1 MAEAVFVIKANL
13 YFAWLALLIF
23 FAGFCFSYPVN
34 HFKMR
39 IFLWFPRK
47 FMKIMARFIN
57 PKASFARIFIV
68 IFLFNSISI
77 MLYMLSG
84 LFICLPF
91 LITFLTGMNIGLT
104 VFIPPRSIDGGVDI
118 GEIHIVNNM
127 FLMML
132 FSTLVIVLE
141 ILVFSVALGM
151 GMSLAMAVSAVS
163 NSSPAA
169 VEKISVYIAAMMSQY
184 LQAYFLICVPVL
196 AVSAFMESSVIKGM

>member
-1 MAEAVFVIKANL
+1 MTEALFVIKANL

-23 FAGFCFSYPVN
+23 FAGFCFSYPVD
-34 HFKMR
+34 HFK
-39 IFLWFPRK
+39 IKLFLWFPRK
-47 FMKIMARFIN
+47 FMQVMAYVIN
-57 PKASFARIFIV
+57 PKAGFGRIFIV

-84 LFICLPF
+84 IFVVFPF

-104 VFIPPRSIDGGVDI
+104 VFIPPRSIGAGIDI
-118 GEIHIVNNM
+118 GEIRLVNNVVM
-127 FLMML
+127 MML

-151 GMSLAMAVSAVS
+151 GMSLALAVSAVS
-163 NSSPAA
+163 NSNPAA
-169 VEKISVYIAAMMSQY
+169 IDGASIFIAELMALR

-196 AVSAFMESSVIKGM
+196 AVSAFMEASVIKGM